1 MDPTPDRPL
10 DQTADPTTDPTEGPL
25 TVTVAD
31 AAKMLGLTTEAVR
44 MRVKRGTLAS
54 TRIAGTVYVVLER
67 PNSQPNTRPNGG
79 PNAQPNVQPSDRTE
93 VVARLEDHNTTL
105 REQVEHL
112 RQELGVRNEELRR
125 KDHLL
130 AAALER
136 IPELEP
142 AKDTSSETRESPV
155 TASEEPERV
164 EDRGEEESRSWWK
177 RLFSG

>member
-1 MDPTPDRPL
+1 MDPTSDRPL
-10 DQTADPTTDPTEGPL
+10 DHTADPTIDPTEGPV

-112 RQELGVRNEELRR
+112 RQELGIRNEELRR

-136 IPELEP
+136 IPELEAP
-142 AKDTSSETRESPV
+142 REPRESPE
-155 TASEEPERV
+155 TAPEESGGA
-164 EDRGEEESRSWWK
+164 EDRGDEERPSWWK
-177 RLFSG
+177 RIFGG